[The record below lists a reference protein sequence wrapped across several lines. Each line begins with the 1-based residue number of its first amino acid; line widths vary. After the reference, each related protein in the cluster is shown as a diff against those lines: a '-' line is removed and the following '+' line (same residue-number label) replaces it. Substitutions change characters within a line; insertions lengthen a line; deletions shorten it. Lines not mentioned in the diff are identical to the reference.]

1 MNNKGKN
8 ILKDLNISDFK
19 SLKLLLAKNE
29 DIMNWSYGEVTKPET
44 INYRTLRPE
53 KDGLFD
59 ERIFGPTKDWECYCG
74 KYKRIRYRGII
85 CDKCGV
91 EVTLSRVRRE
101 RLGHIKLASPV
112 AHVWFFKGAS
122 SALSLL
128 LDVQQKS
135 LESIIYYASYL
146 LTNIDEEKKK
156 QALETFVETMT
167 KRKQALKERM
177 DQEAEKITK
186 DAEEKKKEAVAKKS
200 APEQRQLIEQEI
212 ELASRQKLT
221 RSTES
226 LENES
231 KKLDEISDT
240 FTKLLKSLRVGSV
253 LSEDEYFKLLEY
265 DTPIFFTIK
274 TGSEAL
280 LEVVSKLDI
289 TKLIADL
296 RTDAEKASS
305 QRYLKIVKR
314 LRLLENMRK
323 ADVTPTAMIT
333 DVLAVIPPDLRP
345 MVQLSGGRFATS
357 DLNDLYRRVINRNN
371 RLKHLLSLGAPEI
384 ILRNE
389 KRMLQESVD
398 ALIDS
403 SQRSSQS
410 LSSALRSLSD
420 MLRGKQGRFRQ
431 NLLGKRVDYSGRSVI
446 VVGPEL
452 KLNQCGLP
460 KEMALE
466 MFKPFI
472 LREVIVRG
480 LATNIKS
487 AKRYIEKRPPEV
499 FDILEEITKN
509 HPVLLNRA
517 PTLHKLGIQAFYPVL
532 IEGAAI
538 QLHPCVCAGYNAD
551 FDGDQMAVHIP
562 LSQKAQQ
569 EAIELMMPNHNLLKP
584 ASGDP
589 ITLPNKEMAL
599 GTYYLTTI
607 DESTRKSEEDQPHF
621 NDTNSALLAYD
632 IGKIRMRE
640 PVQVRII
647 SHKGEAKV
655 IETTVGRI
663 RFNELLPNDFGY
675 VNESI
680 NAGTIKKIIM
690 RSMKL
695 YSSDEVARLID
706 RIKSLGFFGATISG
720 ISVSVFD
727 NDIAPEKDGMIIEA
741 EKKVKVIDEEFKQGL
756 ITLAEKKRLS
766 NDVWLKVTN
775 AVADL
780 TWKAIKPENPIKISI
795 DSGGTRAGLEQIK
808 QLSALRGLIVDPMG
822 KIVELPV
829 KSNFRE
835 GLSIFE
841 YVASARGSR
850 KGLTDSALKTAN
862 AGYLTR
868 RLVDVAHEVIIRE
881 EDCGTTEG
889 ITVPREEAGR
899 TSAFSDRLMGRVLA
913 VNALAPKSK
922 KIVLKAGEEI
932 NEENINELEENE
944 VQEVIL
950 RSPLVCAL
958 PYGLCASCYGWDL
971 STKKRVGLGVPVGVM
986 AAQSIGEPGTQ
997 LTMRVRHFGGV
1008 VMSDVTQGLP
1018 RVEELFEMRTPK
1030 NMASIS
1036 EITGKVKIETTE
1048 EGHHIQV
1055 KNTKIKPIEEQEY
1068 FVPMSATLRVKDGE
1082 EITAGTPL
1090 AEGDLDPKEVLKIGG
1105 LLMVQR
1111 YLITEVQRVYESQGI
1126 GINDKHF
1133 EVIIRKMSDK
1143 IIVESVGD
1151 TSLIP
1156 GDFVT
1161 KARFEEMNAEVL
1173 SEGGEP
1179 ATGRQVILG
1188 ITKSAL
1194 FSDSWLSAASFQE
1207 TTKVLTEAALEGR
1220 VDKLLGLKE
1229 NVIIGRLIP
1238 VSGLN
1243 GEMEPE
1249 EPTGEATVVEDP
1261 LVEVEKEQPE
1271 VVPAA

>member
-1 MNNKGKN
+1 MNNTNGRKQ
-8 ILKDLNISDFK
+8 LKDLNITDFK
-19 SLKLLLAKNE
+19 SLKLLLANKE
-29 DIMNWSYGEVTKPET
+29 DIQNWSYGEVTKPET

-101 RLGHIKLASPV
+101 RLGHIMLASPV
-112 AHVWFFKGAS
+112 SHVWYFKGAS
-122 SALSLL
+122 SAMALL
-128 LDVQQKS
+128 LDVPQKN
-135 LESIIYYASYL
+135 LESVIYYASYL
-146 LTNIDEEKKK
+146 VVGVDE
-156 QALETFVETMT
+156 Q
-167 KRKQALKERM
+167 
-177 DQEAEKITK
+177 
-186 DAEEKKKEAVAKKS
+186 KKKEALDGLMETIEKRKLALKEKMTDEQSRIKDDAKDKQEES
-200 APEQRQLIEQEI
+200 TGLKREQKQLIAE
-212 ELASRQKLT
+212 ELNLAKRQRLT
-221 RSTES
+221 RLHETFDS
-226 LENES
+226 ES
-231 KKLDEISDT
+231 KKIDEIADT
-240 FTKLLKSLRVGSV
+240 LAKLLKSLRIGSV
-253 LSEDEYFKLLEY
+253 LSEDEYYKLMEY
-265 DTPIFFTIK
+265 EIPVFYTIK

-280 LEVVSKLDI
+280 NELIKSLDLSQ
-289 TKLIADL
+289 LIADL
-296 RTDAEKASS
+296 RKEAEKSS
-305 QRYLKIVKR
+305 GQRYLKVVKR
-314 LRLLENMRK
+314 LRLIENMRK
-323 ADVTPTAMIT
+323 AGATPEAMILT
-333 DVLAVIPPDLRP
+333 ILPVIPPDLRP
-345 MVQLSGGRFATS
+345 MVQLAGGRFATS

-371 RLKHLLSLGAPEI
+371 RLKHLMALGAPEI

-398 ALIDS
+398 ALIDA
-403 SQRSSQS
+403 SQRGSQALAS
-410 LSSALRSLSD
+410 PLRSLSD

-452 KLNQCGLP
+452 KLTQCGLP

-466 MFKPFI
+466 MFKPFV

-538 QLHPCVCAGYNAD
+538 QLHPCVCSGYNAD

-562 LSQKAQQ
+562 LSQKAQA
-569 EAIELMMPNHNLLKP
+569 EAIALMLPSHNLLKP
-584 ASGDP
+584 ADGSP

-599 GTYYLTTI
+599 GVYFLTSL
-607 DESTRKSEEDQPHF
+607 DERLRKHQSEQAIFANEIAAIMAFD
-621 NDTNSALLAYD
+621 L
-632 IGKIRMRE
+632 GKINLKE
-640 PVQVRII
+640 PIQVRVND
-647 SHKGEAKV
+647 SGKRV
-655 IETTVGRI
+655 ITETSVGRI
-663 RFNELLPNDFGY
+663 RLNELMPEQFEY
-675 VNESI
+675 INESI
-680 NAGTIKKIIM
+680 NAAGIKKLIT
-690 RSMKL
+690 RAMKMCT
-695 YSSDEVARLID
+695 SEVVTELID
-706 RIKSLGFFGATISG
+706 KIKSLGFYGATISG
-720 ISVSVFD
+720 LSVSVFD
-727 NDIAPEKDGMIIEA
+727 NEMVPEKNGMIAEA
-741 EKKVKVIDEEFKQGL
+741 EKKVAEIDSEYQRGL
-756 ITLAEKKRLS
+756 ITLEEKKRLS
-766 NDVWLKVTN
+766 NEVWLKATGEI
-775 AVADL
+775 ARL
-780 TWKAIKPENPIKISI
+780 TWGALKASNPIKVSI
-795 DSGGTRAGLEQIK
+795 DSGGSRAGVEQLK
-808 QLSALRGLIVDPMG
+808 QLSAIRGLIVDPLG

-868 RLVDVAHEVIIRE
+868 RLVDVSHDVIVME
-881 EDCGTTEG
+881 ADCGATEG
-889 ITVPREEAGR
+889 VTVVVGEQDR
-899 TSAFSDRLMGRVLA
+899 TAAFADRIIGRVLA
-913 VNALAPKSK
+913 ANAVSKSRK
-922 KIVLKAGEEI
+922 VIFKAGEAI
-932 NEENINELEENE
+932 TDENVNLLTENE
-944 VQEVIL
+944 VTEVEV
-950 RSPLVCAL
+950 RSPLACKLA
-958 PYGLCASCYGWDL
+958 YGICQSCYGWDF
-971 STKKRVGLGVPVGVM
+971 STKKKVELGVPVGVV

-1030 NMASIS
+1030 NLAPIS
-1036 EITGKVKIETTE
+1036 GLSGRVKIETTD
-1048 EGHHIQV
+1048 EGHRVQV
-1055 KNTKIKPIEEQEY
+1055 RNTKIKPVEIQEY
-1068 FVPMSATLRVKDGE
+1068 FVPLAASLAVEDGQD
-1082 EITAGTPL
+1082 IVAGTAL
-1090 AEGDLDPKEVLKIGG
+1090 AQGYLDPKEVLKIGG
-1105 LLMVQR
+1105 IIQAQR
-1111 YLITEVQRVYESQGI
+1111 YLVTQVQQVYESQGI

-1133 EVIIRKMSDK
+1133 EVILRKMSDK
-1143 IIVESVGD
+1143 IVVETVGD

-1161 KARFEEMNAEVL
+1161 RARFEEINAEVL
-1173 SEGGEP
+1173 SEGGVP

-1188 ITKSAL
+1188 ITKAAL

-1220 VDKLLGLKE
+1220 EDKLIGLKE

-1238 VSGLN
+1238 VEGKELKVAQ
-1243 GEMEPE
+1243 
-1249 EPTGEATVVEDP
+1249 EATE
-1261 LVEVEKEQPE
+1261 EMTQE
-1271 VVPAA
+1271 VVAAGNVGSVVAA